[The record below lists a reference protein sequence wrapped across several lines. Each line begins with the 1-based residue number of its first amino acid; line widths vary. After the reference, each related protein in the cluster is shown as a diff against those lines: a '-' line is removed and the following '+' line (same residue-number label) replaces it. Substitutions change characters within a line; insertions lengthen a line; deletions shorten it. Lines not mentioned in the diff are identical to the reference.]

1 MDSKLKKNYV
11 YNLLSQLLTIMI
23 PVITTPYVSRVLG
36 AKAIGDFGYTT
47 GIVSYFCM
55 IAMLGTANYAQ
66 REIARRHESKNEVS
80 CVFFEI
86 LSIRIIMTLFVFI
99 CYLFFLNLPFWRHYR
114 TLFSVQVISF
124 VAWGFD
130 ISWLFQGLEQFKVT
144 AIRNSIVKIVSTILI
159 LFLVKKESDLV
170 LYTIIYCLSDL
181 IGNITMWPSLKG
193 NLNKV
198 CLSQLKLLRHFKG
211 VWELFIPNIALQL
224 YTVFDKTMLGSLV
237 DTLQVGYYSQAEK
250 IIKIILVA
258 ISSLFTVLLPRFS
271 YLSDRHGDV
280 EANNYFVSAVKY
292 TYFMAIPLTIGC
304 ICVSDYFVPVF
315 FGPGYDEVSPLMKIL
330 AILFIV
336 MSIEKL
342 LGTILI
348 AYSKQNIYTTSV
360 VAASIVN
367 IILNLTFILVFQLDA
382 IGVAIASVIAEFV
395 AMLIQLFNLPTCF
408 HKYSV
413 LVASKNYIIAGV
425 GMAIALI
432 LINIVPM
439 GVIGHLA
446 VSILLGAAIYFSILI
461 IIKDNMVVN
470 VLKSFITKLRR

>member
-1 MDSKLKKNYV
+1 MDSRLKKNYV
-11 YNLLSQLLTIMI
+11 YNLLSQLLTIII

-36 AKAIGDFGYTT
+36 AQAIGDFGYTT

-55 IAMLGTANYAQ
+55 VAMLGTANYAQ
-66 REIARRHESKNEVS
+66 REIARRHKSKNEVS
-80 CVFFEI
+80 CIFFEI
-86 LSIRIIMTLFVFI
+86 LSIRIVMILIVLVFYLVFI
-99 CYLFFLNLPFWRHYR
+99 NLPSWKHYR
-114 TLFSVQVISF
+114 ILFSVQVISF
-124 VAWGFD
+124 AAWGFD

-144 AIRNSIVKIVSTILI
+144 ALRNSIIKIISTVLI
-159 LFLVKKESDLV
+159 LALVKKESDLV

-193 NLNKV
+193 KINRVCFSKLNLF
-198 CLSQLKLLRHFKG
+198 RHSKG

-271 YLSDRHGDV
+271 YLSDQHGDT
-280 EANNYFVSAVKY
+280 EANSYFVSAIKY
-292 TYFMAIPLTIGC
+292 TYFMAVPLTIGC

-315 FGPGYDEVSPLMKIL
+315 FGPGYDEVSSLMKIL

-342 LGTILI
+342 LGTVLI

-360 VAASIVN
+360 VIASIVN
-367 IILNLTFILVFQLDA
+367 VTLNLIFILVFQLDA

-395 AMLIQLFNLPTCF
+395 AMLVQLFNLPTCF
-408 HKYSV
+408 HKSNV
-413 LVASKNYIIAGV
+413 LVQLKKYAIAGT
-425 GMAIALI
+425 GMAFALMI
-432 LINIVPM
+432 IKIVPM
-439 GVIGHLA
+439 GLVGHLTIS
-446 VSILLGAAIYFSILI
+446 VLLGATVYFGLLI
-461 IIKDNMVVN
+461 ITKDDMVSN
-470 VLKSFITKLRR
+470 VMECITTKLRR

>member
-1 MDSKLKKNYV
+1 MDSRLKKNYV
-11 YNLLSQLLTIMI
+11 YNLLSQLLTIII

-36 AKAIGDFGYTT
+36 AQAIGDFGYTT

-55 IAMLGTANYAQ
+55 VAMLGTANYAQ
-66 REIARRHESKNEVS
+66 REIARRHKSKNEVS
-80 CVFFEI
+80 CIFFEI
-86 LSIRIIMTLFVFI
+86 LSIRIVMILIVLVFYLVFI
-99 CYLFFLNLPFWRHYR
+99 NLPSWKHYR
-114 TLFSVQVISF
+114 ILFSVQVISF
-124 VAWGFD
+124 AAWGFD

-144 AIRNSIVKIVSTILI
+144 ALRNSIIKIISTVLI
-159 LFLVKKESDLV
+159 LTLVKKESDLV

-193 NLNKV
+193 KINRVCFSKLNLF
-198 CLSQLKLLRHFKG
+198 RHSKG

-271 YLSDRHGDV
+271 YL
-280 EANNYFVSAVKY
+280 KY
-292 TYFMAIPLTIGC
+292 TYFMAVPLTIGC
-304 ICVSDYFVPVF
+304 ISVSDYFVPVF
-315 FGPGYDEVSPLMKIL
+315 FGSGYDEVSPLMKIL

-342 LGTILI
+342 LGTVLI

-360 VAASIVN
+360 VIASIVN
-367 IILNLTFILVFQLDA
+367 VTLNLIFILVFQLDA

-395 AMLIQLFNLPTCF
+395 AMLVQLFNLPTCF
-408 HKYSV
+408 HKSNV
-413 LVASKNYIIAGV
+413 LVQLKKYAIAGI
-425 GMAIALI
+425 GMAFALMI
-432 LINIVPM
+432 IKIVPM
-439 GVIGHLA
+439 GLVGHLTIS
-446 VSILLGAAIYFSILI
+446 VLLGATVYFGLLI
-461 IIKDNMVVN
+461 ITKDDMVSN
-470 VLKSFITKLRR
+470 VMECITTKLRR